1 MKKPDIFVQL
11 YMAFGMAVVLLSGC
25 AHTPAS
31 TCCLTKIPGGMSDR
45 TLESFG
51 KFDLKTTYGDLI
63 ARVGKPDD
71 AVDISGRLF
80 LSYYL
85 TNDALLTV
93 EINGSAKDAYVFK
106 VSLQTNL
113 YSRNDAL
120 QNRPDYNL
128 DGVTD
133 RTYSFDRE
141 YSLESRDF
149 TLSLKNPLDPETKIR
164 LLSVRAGSITTIQLD
179 SGEKVLSMPGNYFA
193 CEQLGKHELQ
203 LISAS
208 HETGEAVFRQTR
220 CVGR

>member
-1 MKKPDIFVQL
+1 MFVQFCVAL
-11 YMAFGMAVVLLSGC
+11 GMAVLLLSGC

-45 TLESFG
+45 TLDSFG
-51 KFDLKTTYGDLI
+51 KFDLKTTYGDLL
-63 ARVGKPDD
+63 ARVGEPDD
-71 AVDISGRLF
+71 AVNISGRLF

-120 QNRPDYNL
+120 QNLPDYNL

-133 RTYSFDRE
+133 RIYSFDWE

-193 CEQLGKHELQ
+193 CEHLGKQELQ

-208 HETGEAVFRQTR
+208 NKTGEAVFRQTR
-220 CVGR
+220 CVTR